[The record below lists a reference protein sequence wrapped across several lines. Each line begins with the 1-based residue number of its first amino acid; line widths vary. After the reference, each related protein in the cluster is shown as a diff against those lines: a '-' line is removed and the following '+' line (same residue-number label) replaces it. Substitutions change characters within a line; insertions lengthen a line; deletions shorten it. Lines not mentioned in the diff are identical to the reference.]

1 MKNKGFIITLIIL
14 LSIIVFFLVMFLVMS
29 LKGGTNFRN
38 GIFSI
43 GSKSTNIIYDKQ
55 FELELSLIHI

>member
-29 LKGGTNFRN
+29 LKGGINFRN

-43 GSKSTNIIYDKQ
+43 SSKSTNIIYDKQ
-55 FELELSLIHI
+55 FE